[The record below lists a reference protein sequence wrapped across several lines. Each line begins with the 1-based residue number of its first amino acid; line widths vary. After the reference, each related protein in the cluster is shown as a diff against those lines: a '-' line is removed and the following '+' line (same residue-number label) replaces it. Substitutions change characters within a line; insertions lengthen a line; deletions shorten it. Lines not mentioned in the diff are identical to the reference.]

1 LGTGI
6 RSAVEKIWDRF
17 PLLIAG
23 DVLNQVGVITYI
35 HTFLGIFLTIGV
47 GFLGQKIMKID
58 KISQLSKQ
66 SVWLLIMLIIL
77 QLIIGV
83 NLFVFGL
90 PPILQVFHLWIASL
104 FIGVLLILYTDLK
117 YDQVENG

>member
-23 DVLNQVGVITYI
+23 EVLNQVGMITYV
-35 HTFLGIFLTIGV
+35 HTLLGIFLAIGV
-47 GFLGQKIMKID
+47 GLLGQKIMKID
-58 KISQLSKQ
+58 KISQVSKQ
-66 SVWLLIMLIIL
+66 SFWLLNILIIL
-77 QLIIGV
+77 QIIIGV
-83 NLFVFGL
+83 NLYVFGL
-90 PPILQVFHLWIASL
+90 SPILQVFHLWIASL